1 MTSRFQSNPGECHWI
16 AVKNIL
22 KYVRRIKDIFLIYGG
37 QEGELVISGYTD
49 SGFQSNLDD
58 FRSQSGF
65 VFCLNGGA
73 VSWRSSK
80 QDTVADSTI
89 EVEYITASDAAKEAV
104 WIKNFVF
111 RLGVVPSITNPVDV
125 YCDNNGAIAQAK
137 EPRSHQRS
145 KHILGRFHLICEIIE
160 KGDVKICRVHSDD
173 NVVDPLT
180 KPLPQSKHDSHTR
193 SIGIRFI
200 SDWA

>member
-1 MTSRFQSNPGECHWI
+1 M
-16 AVKNIL
+16 
-22 KYVRRIKDIFLIYGG
+22 IYGG

-49 SGFQSNLDD
+49 AGFQSDLDD

-65 VFCLNGGA
+65 VFCLNRGA

-80 QDTVADSTI
+80 QDIVADFTS
-89 EVEYITASDAAKEAV
+89 EVEYIAASDTAKEAV

-111 RLGVVPSITNPVDV
+111 RLGVVPSITNPMDV
-125 YCDNNGAIAQAK
+125 YCDNNGAVAQAK

-160 KGDVKICRVHSDD
+160 R
-173 NVVDPLT
+173 
-180 KPLPQSKHDSHTR
+180 
-193 SIGIRFI
+193 
-200 SDWA
+200 